1 MKLKKEFYNAL
12 KLRAVEEGPPKLPI
26 EFSKNEDLE
35 YDEKREETSTTD
47 EYPTVE
53 LLTPQMVRNKLNI
66 LAKEHKK
73 NYTDFDFDIP
83 AENLLQI
90 AVIEEILSNR
100 PLTASEILTLPDVS
114 WRLKEY
120 KKSMNNQFK
129 VLKPELEDIL
139 SRAVWDD

>member
-1 MKLKKEFYNAL
+1 MMRL
-12 KLRAVEEGPPKLPI
+12 VEAEPPTLPI
-26 EFSKNEDLE
+26 EFSENEDLE
-35 YDEKREETSTTD
+35 DDNEREETSTTD

-73 NYTDFDFDIP
+73 NYTDFDFDVP
-83 AENLLQI
+83 AENLLQV

-100 PLTASEILTLPDVS
+100 PMNASEILTLPDVS
-114 WRLKEY
+114 WRMKEY
-120 KKSMNNQFK
+120 KRSMNNQFK

-139 SRAVWDD
+139 SRAVWDE